1 MGRSEEVMV
10 AQHLILLL
18 CAVVLTVA
26 RPDVSH
32 IINGPTFDYGV
43 PLIGAPNNY
52 NAVTVSPKGF
62 TSATQNLLARLTKE
76 DHTGYDYPKPTIP
89 FDLPAPSSV
98 SIVQTSIEENR
109 QYLPPVAENR
119 VSTTVV
125 PSPTTAQY
133 LPPRVAAASTPRPAL
148 VATRDYLP
156 PLRPA
161 ASAVSPRVVN
171 RDYLPPVTPRRIQTT
186 TYVPPVTSETR
197 ISSSVYL
204 PPATAETRIS
214 STFAAP
220 TPPAVIYNR
229 GSTPAAASPVPVTV
243 AADEVTGYDYPK
255 PTVKF
260 ELPSPTPSPSNDIPV
275 VIPTTSREYLPP
287 LVPSPSAPPL
297 ILIPS
302 STTQQPV
309 ISPTQPDLPPAP
321 EVILPSHTLDE
332 DGYKY
337 RIPDKPFNF

>member
-1 MGRSEEVMV
+1 MM
-10 AQHLILLL
+10 QIILLL
-18 CAVVLTVA
+18 SVVALSAA

-32 IINGPTFDYGV
+32 VINGVPSFDYGV
-43 PLIGAPNNY
+43 PLIGAPNAFNQ
-52 NAVTVSPKGF
+52 VTASPKLYS
-62 TSATQNLLARLTKE
+62 SATQNLLARLTKE
-76 DHTGYDYPKPTIP
+76 DVTGYDYPKPTIP

-98 SIVQTSIEENR
+98 SIVQTNLDENR
-109 QYLPPVAENR
+109 QYLPPVAETR

-125 PSPTTAQY
+125 PISTTAKY
-133 LPPRVAAASTPRPAL
+133 LPPRVAAASTPRPLLAN
-148 VATRDYLP
+148 RDYLP

-171 RDYLPPVTPRRIQTT
+171 RDYLPPVTTEKRVSTT

-197 ISSSVYL
+197 ISSAAYL

-214 STFAAP
+214 TTTYVPAR
-220 TPPAVIYNR
+220 PAVIYNR
-229 GSTPAAASPVPVTV
+229 TPIPAAASPVPVTV
-243 AADEVTGYDYPK
+243 AAEETTGYDYPK

-260 ELPSPTPSPSNDIPV
+260 DLPSPSPTNDAPV
-275 VIPTTSREYLPP
+275 VVPSTSREYLPP
-287 LVPSPSAPPL
+287 VAPSVPIPSPSAPPL

-302 STTQQPV
+302 STTQQTV
-309 ISPTQPDLPPAP
+309 ISSTQPDLPPAP

>member
-1 MGRSEEVMV
+1 MM
-10 AQHLILLL
+10 HFILLL
-18 CAVVLTVA
+18 CTVTLSAA

-32 IINGPTFDYGV
+32 IINGPSFDYGV
-43 PLIGAPNNY
+43 PLVGAPNNI
-52 NAVTVSPKGF
+52 NEVTSTKYF
-62 TSATQNLLARLTKE
+62 TSASQNLLARLSKE
-76 DHTGYDYPKPTIP
+76 DHTGYDYPKPTVP

-98 SIVQTSIEENR
+98 SIVQTNLDNNR

-119 VSTTVV
+119 VSTTTVLP
-125 PSPTTAQY
+125 PSTAASY
-133 LPPRVAAASTPRPAL
+133 LPPRVAAASTNRPL

-171 RDYLPPVTPRRIQTT
+171 RDYLPPVTTERRVSTT

-197 ISSSVYL
+197 VSSTAYL
-204 PPATAETRIS
+204 PPSTAETRIS
-214 STFAAP
+214 TTAFSLP
-220 TPPAVIYNR
+220 TRPAVIYNR
-229 GSTPAAASPVPVTV
+229 GSTPAANSPIPATV
-243 AADEVTGYDYPK
+243 AAEETTGYDYPR
-255 PTVKF
+255 PTVNF
-260 ELPSPTPSPSNDIPV
+260 DLPSPSPSNDVPV

-287 LVPSPSAPPL
+287 VAPSVPVPSPSAPPL

-302 STTQQPV
+302 STTQQTV
-309 ISPTQPDLPPAP
+309 ISSTTTDLPPAP

-337 RIPDKPFNF
+337 RVPDKPFNF